1 VVLEVQEVPQLAC
14 RRFVCHGTNRREAW
28 AQAFQT
34 IQVLY
39 VYSILLCVLT
49 SEIQV
54 DGVGEEADAAHALEE
69 GRDGHELEAYRVR
82 RRGHGEQPLRVVAR
96 RRVPSPLGVY
106 HRHALH
112 QFSSA
117 PPRSLLAVTCEKLL
131 SYLFAG
137 HWSSHYSL
145 ESLLCHLGIEHIE
158 RLRDLFVIHIQQ
170 SS

>member
-1 VVLEVQEVPQLAC
+1 MGTSFPDHPSFIRVFDLVAC
-14 RRFVCHGTNRREAW
+14 
-28 AQAFQT
+28 
-34 IQVLY
+34 
-39 VYSILLCVLT
+39 SVLT

-54 DGVGEEADAAHALEE
+54 DGVGEEADAGHALEE
-69 GRDGHELEAYRVR
+69 GRDGHELEANRVR

>member
-112 QFSSA
+112 QFSSVQL
-117 PPRSLLAVTCEKLL
+117 LLARC
-131 SYLFAG
+131 
-137 HWSSHYSL
+137 
-145 ESLLCHLGIEHIE
+145 
-158 RLRDLFVIHIQQ
+158 
-170 SS
+170 